1 VDAVAFALSFKLSLW
16 TACLLAPLGVLIARA
31 LAFQVRRGRAVLEGL
46 IALPLV
52 LPPTVLGFYLL
63 SALGEAS
70 PLGRLWSAVFGQG
83 LVFSFEGLVA
93 ASLVAN
99 LPFAVQPA
107 LRAFEA
113 IRPELREAAWVSGL
127 GPWRTFWTVE
137 APLAWPG
144 VLTGFILTFAHTM
157 GEFGVVLMI
166 GGSIPGETRTAA
178 LAIYDRV
185 QAFDDSGAGVLAAAL
200 VAVSVAAIIA
210 VQALGSR
217 LARHDR

>member
-1 VDAVAFALSFKLSLW
+1 M
-16 TACLLAPLGVLIARA
+16 
-31 LAFQVRRGRAVLEGL
+31 RRGRAVLEGL

-63 SALGEAS
+63 AALGEAS
-70 PLGRLWSAVFGQG
+70 PFGALWTAVFGKG
-83 LVFSFEGLVA
+83 LAFSFAGLVA

-127 GPWRTFWTVE
+127 SPWRTFWTVE

-144 VLTGFILTFAHTM
+144 VLTGFVLVFAHTM

-185 QAFDDSGAGVLAAAL
+185 QAFDDAGAGVLSAAL

>member
-1 VDAVAFALSFKLSLW
+1 LDSVAFALSFKLSLW
-16 TACLLAPLGVLIARA
+16 TACLLTPVGVLVART
-31 LAFQVRRGRAVLEGL
+31 LAYQVRRGRAVLEGL

-63 SALGEAS
+63 AALGDAS
-70 PLGRLWSAVFGQG
+70 PLGAVWTTVFGQG

-93 ASLVAN
+93 ASLIAN

-107 LRAFEA
+107 LRAFES
-113 IRPELREAAWVSGL
+113 IRPALREA
-127 GPWRTFWTVE
+127 FWTVE

-178 LAIYDRV
+178 LAIYDKV
-185 QAFDDSGAGVLAAAL
+185 QAFDDAGAGILAAAL

>member
-1 VDAVAFALSFKLSLW
+1 MDAVAFALSFKLSLW
-16 TACLLAPLGVLIARA
+16 TAGLLAPIGVLVART
-31 LAFQVRRGRAVLEGL
+31 LAYRVRRGRAVLEGL

-63 SALGEAS
+63 AALGDAS
-70 PLGRLWSAVFGQG
+70 PLGAAWTAVFGQG

-93 ASLVAN
+93 ASLIAN

-178 LAIYDRV
+178 LAIYDKV
-185 QAFDDSGAGVLAAAL
+185 QAFDDAGAGVLAAAL

>member
-1 VDAVAFALSFKLSLW
+1 MDTLAFGLSLKLSFW
-16 TACLLAPLGVLIARA
+16 TALLLAPVGVAIAWT
-31 LAFQVRRGRAVLEGL
+31 LAYRVRRGRAALEGL

-63 SALGEAS
+63 AALGEDS
-70 PLGRLWSAVFGQG
+70 LLGGVWSAVFGRG
-83 LVFSFEGLVA
+83 LAFSFEGLVA

-127 GPWRTFWTVE
+127 GPWRTFWKVE

-144 VLTGFILTFAHTM
+144 VLTGVILTFAHTM

-185 QAFDDSGAGVLAAAL
+185 QAFDDAGAGTMAAAL
-200 VAVSVAAIIA
+200 IGVSVAAIIA

>member
-1 VDAVAFALSFKLSLW
+1 VDAEAFTLSFRLSLW
-16 TACLLAPLGVLIARA
+16 TACLLAPVGVLVART
-31 LAFQVRRGRAVLEGL
+31 LAYRVRRGRAVLEGL

-63 SALGEAS
+63 SALGDAS
-70 PLGRLWSAVFGQG
+70 PLGAAWTALFGQG

-185 QAFDDSGAGVLAAAL
+185 QAFDDAGAGVLAAAL

>member
-1 VDAVAFALSFKLSLW
+1 MDAVAFALSFTLSLW
-16 TACLLAPLGVLIARA
+16 TACLLLPVGVLVART
-31 LAFQVRRGRAVLEGL
+31 LAYQVRRGRAVLEGL

-63 SALGEAS
+63 AALGEAS
-70 PLGRLWSAVFGQG
+70 PFGALWTAVFGKG
-83 LVFSFEGLVA
+83 LAFSFEGLVA

-99 LPFAVQPA
+99 LPFAIQPA

-127 GPWRTFWTVE
+127 SPWRTFWTVE

-144 VLTGFILTFAHTM
+144 VLTGFVLVFAHTM

-185 QAFDDSGAGVLAAAL
+185 QAFDDAGAGVLSAAL